1 MIPMFM
7 IPMFMYELRQRLLD
21 LECFEQAPLRGPFRL
36 DLVSTEYYILVIARK
51 GALCI
56 EWYTTSDKKFGPFL
70 TDFQN
75 VLEQVP
81 SEIQTKL
88 LFGLDLFAKA
98 KSGRLNE

>member
-1 MIPMFM
+1 M

-36 DLVSTEYYILVIARK
+36 NLISTEYYILINARK

-56 EWYTTSDKKFGPFL
+56 EWYDASDHKYGPYL
-70 TDFQN
+70 VDFEN

-88 LFGLDLFAKA
+88 LFGLDLFAKV
-98 KSGRLNE
+98 KGGRLNEQS